1 MREVIITSTNH
12 GLRILRQCD
21 KRVKSKSK
29 KKLDLIPTFVEV
41 IQGKNLNGELFV
53 NPPPS

>member
-1 MREVIITSTNH
+1 MALEFYA
-12 GLRILRQCD
+12 CD